1 MYYGILIGLIGLLIG
16 IIIGIMLTS
25 YATEG
30 FQSAGVGSD
39 SSDGSDGSDGSGPPT
54 KVHFDKLLKE
64 TIPDVCLR
72 LDELGQNHIDR
83 LSDISAIPPHF
94 IEGIDPEVLQ
104 ERLNNSIQKH
114 KDMIARRKKELG
126 CF

>member
-30 FQSAGVGSD
+30 FQSNA
-39 SSDGSDGSDGSGPPT
+39 DGSDGSDGSTGSDGSGPT

-83 LSDISAIPPHF
+83 LSDVSAIPPHF
-94 IEGIDPEVLQ
+94 IEGIDPDMLQ
-104 ERLNNSIQKH
+104 QKLNDSIQKH
-114 KDMIARRKKELG
+114 RDMIANRKKELG